1 MNIVVSFVLLE
12 LLAVATI
19 SLSFCGGATCLE
31 RCIES
36 EREALLKF
44 KRDLKDPSN
53 RLVSW
58 NGAGDGADCCKW
70 SGVVC
75 DNFTGHVLELRLG
88 NPFNHP
94 TSYRTSRAENEAYQ
108 RSKFGGKINPSLL
121 HFQHLNYLDLSG
133 NSFEAEIPRFLGFMG
148 KLMYLNLSGAG
159 FMGIIPHQ
167 LGNLTYLR
175 YLDLNNMIDSYYN
188 NRFELYVDNLSW
200 LPGLSLLQ
208 HLDLGYVNLGKAF
221 DWSLAINSLPSLQ
234 VLRLSYCQLD
244 HFHPP
249 PIVNISSLSVLDLSS
264 NQFDQNS
271 LVLSWVFGLSNL
283 VYLDLGFNGLQ
294 GSIPVGLQNLTSLRH
309 LDLSYND
316 FNSSIPNWLGSFSN
330 LVGLSNLVYLDLSF
344 NDLQG
349 SIPVG
354 LQNLTSLRHLDL
366 SYNDFNSS
374 IPNWLGSFSNLV
386 YISLGSNNLQGS
398 ISSFLANLSASI
410 EVLYLDPDRQQLEG
424 QIPRSFGRLCN
435 LREISLWEVKM
446 SQDISEIFDIFSS
459 CISDRLESWDMTGC
473 NIFGH
478 LTSQIG
484 QFKSLDSLYL
494 SDNSISGLIPSSLGG
509 LSSLERVRLS
519 NNTLKGYLSE
529 THFANLSKLM
539 SFDVSGN
546 ALTLK
551 VGPDWIPPFQLVEL
565 KLRSCHLGPTF
576 PSWLLSQNVLEDL
589 DISSSGIQDTVP
601 ARFWEA
607 SSQLYFLNFSNNRIS
622 GEIPNL
628 SKATDLRTLD
638 LSSNNLSGPP
648 LFISTNKLE
657 GIDLSNNAFSGSISP
672 LLCNGMKESNEL
684 QTLNLE
690 DNYFSGEIPD
700 CWMHFKSLRVLN
712 LGNNTFTGNLPP
724 SLGSLSSLQSLHLQ
738 KNSLSGRIPESLRNC
753 TQLESLNMGGNQF
766 SGDIPTWIG
775 EKFSRMVILNL
786 RSNIFD
792 GQFPTELCFLTSLQ
806 ILDLGYNNLSGA
818 IPKCLSNFSAMVTV
832 NYSLGNNIG
841 YPTNFSVSIEE
852 TSLVMKGKELEYST
866 ILNLVRSIDLS
877 KNNFSGEIP
886 AEVTDLVALRS
897 LNLSYNHFSGR
908 IPDSI
913 GAMKSLEAIDFSNNQ
928 LSDEIPLSISN
939 LTSLNHLNLSYN
951 NLSGEIP
958 TSTQLQSFDASCF
971 IGNDLCGSP
980 LSRNCTETVPMPQDE
995 DGEDDE
1001 DKVEWFYVSMALGCV
1016 VGFWFVIGPLIV
1028 NRRWRY
1034 MYSVFLD
1041 RLGDKCSTAIRKFK

>member
-19 SLSFCGGATCLE
+19 SLSFCGGATCLGH
-31 RCIES
+31 CIES

-44 KRDLKDPSN
+44 KKDLKDPSN

-88 NPFNHP
+88 NPLNHP
-94 TSYRTSRAENEAYQ
+94 ISYHTSPAQYSIIYRTYGAEYEAYE

-133 NSFEAEIPRFLGFMG
+133 NSFGGEIPRFLGSMG
-148 KLMYLNLSGAG
+148 KLKYLNLSGAG
-159 FMGIIPHQ
+159 FKGMIPHQ
-167 LGNLTYLR
+167 LGNLSKLQ
-175 YLDLNNMIDSYYN
+175 YLDLVENS
-188 NRFELYVDNLSW
+188 ELYVDNLSW

-208 HLDLGYVNLGKAF
+208 HLDLGGVNLGKAF
-221 DWSLAINSLPSLQ
+221 DWSLAINSLSSLR
-234 VLRLSYCQLD
+234 VLRLSGCQLD

-249 PIVNISSLSVLDLSS
+249 PIVNISSISVLDLSS

-283 VYLDLGFNGLQ
+283 VYLDLGSNDFQ

-316 FNSSIPNWLGSFSN
+316 FNSSIPNWLASFSN
-330 LVGLSNLVYLDLSF
+330 LVHISLRSNS
-344 NDLQG
+344 LQG
-349 SIPVG
+349 SITG
-354 LQNLTSLRHLDL
+354 
-366 SYNDFNSS
+366 
-374 IPNWLGSFSNLV
+374 
-386 YISLGSNNLQGS
+386 
-398 ISSFLANLSASI
+398 FLANLSASI
-410 EVLYLDPDRQQLEG
+410 EVLDLSSQQLEG

-435 LREISLWEVKM
+435 LREISLSDVKM
-446 SQDISEIFDIFSS
+446 SQDISEILDIFSS

-473 NIFGH
+473 KIFGH

-484 QFKSLDSLYL
+484 HFKSLDSLFL
-494 SDNSISGLIPSSLGG
+494 SHNSISGLIPSSLGG
-509 LSSLERVRLS
+509 LSSLERVVLS

-529 THFANLSKLM
+529 IHLANLSKLV

-551 VGPDWIPPFQLVEL
+551 VGPDWIPPFQLE
-565 KLRSCHLGPTF
+565 KLDLQSCHLGPTF
-576 PSWLLSQNVLEDL
+576 PFWLLSQNVLGYL
-589 DISSSGIQDTVP
+589 DISRSGIQDTVP

-607 SSQLYFLNFSNNRIS
+607 SPQLYFLNFSNSRIN

-628 SKATDLRTLD
+628 SKATGLRTVD
-638 LSSNNLSGPP
+638 LSSNNLSGTLP
-648 LFISTNKLE
+648 LISFQLE
-657 GIDLSNNAFSGSISP
+657 SIDLSNNAFSGSISP
-672 LLCNGMKESNEL
+672 VLCNGMRGEL
-684 QTLNLE
+684 QVLNLE
-690 DNYFSGEIPD
+690 NNSFSGEIPD
-700 CWMHFKSLRVLN
+700 CWMNFLYLRVLN
-712 LGNNTFTGNLPP
+712 LGNNNFTGNLPP
-724 SLGSLSSLQSLHLQ
+724 SLGSLGSLTLLHLQ
-738 KNSLSGRIPESLRNC
+738 KNSLSGRIPESLSNC
-753 TQLESLNMGGNQF
+753 NRLVSLNMDGNQF

-775 EKFSRMVILNL
+775 EKFSSMVILNL

-818 IPKCLSNFSAMVTV
+818 IPKCISNLSAMVTV
-832 NYSLGNNIG
+832 DYPLGDTHPGITDCSL
-841 YPTNFSVSIEE
+841 YRSCLPRPRSFSDPIEKAF
-852 TSLVMKGKELEYST
+852 LVMKGKELEYST
-866 ILNLVRSIDLS
+866 ILYLVALIDLS

-886 AEVTDLVALRS
+886 VEVTDLVALRS

-913 GAMKSLEAIDFSNNQ
+913 GAMKSIEVIDFSNNQ
-928 LSDEIPLSISN
+928 LSEEIPRSVSN
-939 LTSLNHLNLSYN
+939 LTFLNLLNLSYN
-951 NLSGEIP
+951 YLSGEIP

-980 LSRNCTETVPMPQDE
+980 LSRNCTETVPMPQDGN
-995 DGEDDE
+995 GEDDE
-1001 DKVEWFYVSMALGCV
+1001 DEVEWFYVSMALGCV